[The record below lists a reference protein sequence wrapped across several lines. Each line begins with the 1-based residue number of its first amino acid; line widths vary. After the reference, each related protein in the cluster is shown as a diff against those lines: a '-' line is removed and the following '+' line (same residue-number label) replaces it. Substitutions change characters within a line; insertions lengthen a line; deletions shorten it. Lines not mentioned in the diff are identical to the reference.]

1 MPVNPSEVDR
11 LLVRLRGLVLVRDLL
26 QRQGATPV
34 EIEEHSAEIE
44 RVKWR
49 LAGIVRASLQG
60 PGATDATASA

>member
-26 QRQGATPV
+26 RRQGATRA

-60 PGATDATASA
+60 PGATDAPASA

>member
-1 MPVNPSEVDR
+1 MPVNQNDVDQ

-26 QRQGATPV
+26 RRRGATNA

-49 LAGIVRASLQG
+49 LAGAVCGSI
-60 PGATDATASA
+60 